1 MPSTPHRTKKALQ
14 EIARVFN
21 KLASELTADLN
32 QAVRDIENLR
42 REVHK
47 LKTNPGKT
55 SRPSS
60 NTRKKTGNR
69 TGRFPKTGTVS
80 RTNPAHSGHSEPHRE
95 TSKPTN
101 EASSFVF
108 PREPFNPPSPP
119 DPSPSGNN

>member
-32 QAVRDIENLR
+32 QAVREIENLR
-42 REVHK
+42 REVRR
-47 LKTNPGKT
+47 LKTNPGRT

-60 NTRKKTGNR
+60 TRRKTGTR
-69 TGRFPKTGTVS
+69 TGRSSKTGIVS
-80 RTNPAHSGHSEPHRE
+80 RTSSGHSGHLEPHRE

>member
-21 KLASELTADLN
+21 RLASELTADMN

-42 REVHK
+42 REVHR

-60 NTRKKTGNR
+60 NTRRKFSYSTFR
-69 TGRFPKTGTVS
+69 S
-80 RTNPAHSGHSEPHRE
+80 
-95 TSKPTN
+95 
-101 EASSFVF
+101 
-108 PREPFNPPSPP
+108 
-119 DPSPSGNN
+119 

>member
-42 REVHK
+42 REVQR

-60 NTRKKTGNR
+60 NTRRKTGNR
-69 TGRFPKTGTVS
+69 TGRSPKTGTLS
-80 RTNPAHSGHSEPHRE
+80 HTSSGHPGRSEPHRE
-95 TSKPTN
+95 TLKPTN

>member
-1 MPSTPHRTKKALQ
+1 MPSSPHRTKKALQ

-42 REVHK
+42 REVQR

-60 NTRKKTGNR
+60 NTRRKTGNR
-69 TGRFPKTGTVS
+69 TGRSPKTGTVS
-80 RTNPAHSGHSEPHRE
+80 RTSSGHSGHSETRHE
-95 TSKPTN
+95 TPKPTQ
-101 EASSFVF
+101 EASSYVF